1 MLVQD
6 LIEHL
11 QKLPQDAEIRIRY
24 GIENQVSDIG
34 TEYVCDDEGIGEYYL
49 MVSSG
54 DNIQTSYIDD

>member
-6 LIEHL
+6 LIEQL
-11 QKLPQDAEIRIRY
+11 QNLPQDAEIRIRY

-34 TEYVCDDEGIGEYYL
+34 TEFVCDDEGIGEYYL

>member
-6 LIEHL
+6 LVEQL

-24 GIENQVSDIG
+24 GVENQVSDID
-34 TEYVCDDEGIGEYYL
+34 TEFVCDDEGIGEYYL
-49 MVSSG
+49 MLSSG

>member
-6 LIEHL
+6 LIEYL

>member
-6 LIEHL
+6 LIEQL

-34 TEYVCDDEGIGEYYL
+34 TEYVCDDEGIGEYFL
-49 MVSSG
+49 IVSSG

>member
-6 LIEHL
+6 LVEQL

-24 GIENQVSDIG
+24 GIENQVSDVG
-34 TEYVCDDEGIGEYYL
+34 TEYVCDDEGIGEYFL
-49 MVSSG
+49 IVSSG

>member
-6 LIEHL
+6 LIEQL
-11 QKLPQDAEIRIRY
+11 ETLPQDAEIRIRY

-34 TEYVCDDEGIGEYYL
+34 TEFICDDEGIGEYYL
-49 MVSSG
+49 IVSSG

>member
-6 LIEHL
+6 LIEQL
-11 QKLPQDAEIRIRY
+11 ETLPQDAEIRIRY

-34 TEYVCDDEGIGEYYL
+34 TEFVCDDEGIGEYYL
-49 MVSSG
+49 IVSSG

>member
-6 LIEHL
+6 LIEQL
-11 QKLPQDAEIRIRY
+11 QNLPQDAEIRIRY

-34 TEYVCDDEGIGEYYL
+34 TEFVCDDEGIGEYYL
-49 MVSSG
+49 IVSSG

>member
-6 LIEHL
+6 LIEQL
-11 QKLPQDAEIRIRY
+11 QKLPQDYDIYIRY
-24 GIENQVSDIG
+24 GSENQVSDIG
-34 TEYVCDDEGIGEYYL
+34 TEFVCDDEGIGEYYL

>member
-6 LIEHL
+6 LIEQL
-11 QKLPQDAEIRIRY
+11 QNLPQDAEIRIRY

-34 TEYVCDDEGIGEYYL
+34 TELVCDDEGIGEYYL
-49 MVSSG
+49 IVSSG

>member
-6 LIEHL
+6 LIEQL
-11 QKLPQDAEIRIRY
+11 QNLPQDAEIRIRY

-34 TEYVCDDEGIGEYYL
+34 TEFICDDEGIGEYYL

>member
-6 LIEHL
+6 LIEQL

-24 GIENQVSDIG
+24 GIENQVSDVG
-34 TEYVCDDEGIGEYYL
+34 TEYVCDDEGIGEYFL
-49 MVSSG
+49 IVSSG